1 MSRRVLLDANLLIGA
16 LDGEPGN
23 AQHERARQRLESLL
37 QDPDVILAISPLIR
51 YEVMRGARRV
61 SADQL
66 REILND
72 FHEFDVRARD
82 AERAA
87 ELFQQARQQ
96 GRALDKRSF
105 DLFHCVCAELN
116 GLELD
121 SQDGDIPNIQQLI
134 RDLSRPG
141 QL

>member
-16 LDGEPGN
+16 LDGEPDN

-61 SADQL
+61 PAEQL

-72 FHEFDVRARD
+72 FHEFEVRARD

-87 ELFQQARQQ
+87 QLFQQAKQQ
-96 GRALDKRSF
+96 GLTLDKRSF

-116 GLELD
+116 GLELL
-121 SQDGDIPNIQQLI
+121 SQDGDIPKIQELI
-134 RDLSRPG
+134 QAS
-141 QL
+141 

>member
-23 AQHERARQRLESLL
+23 AQHAQARQRLEDLL
-37 QDPDVILAISPLIR
+37 QDPEVTLAISPLIR
-51 YEVMRGARRV
+51 YEVMRGVRRV

-72 FHEFDVRARD
+72 FHEFDVRACD

-87 ELFQQARQQ
+87 QLFQQARQQ

-121 SQDGDIPNIQQLI
+121 SQDGDIPKIQELI
-134 RDLSRPG
+134 RAS
-141 QL
+141 